1 MATINTA
8 EDILR
13 ALQDDPELLRQVR
26 SLILTDDL
34 LALPSQFA
42 ALLEEVAEL
51 RRTQN
56 AMLETQSS
64 MLETQ
69 SSMQET
75 QNAML
80 ETQNSLL
87 EQIAD
92 LRRTQDAMLETQ
104 NSLLETQNQI
114 LRRLGNLETRFD
126 RLDGDFGNFRANY
139 AETAARKDAIGI
151 AMALDDVH
159 RWGIDELQVEALS
172 PSQILALAGRYGSD
186 NLAAIPR
193 NLRRSFYLSD
203 LIIKVPKTNGDVC
216 YITAE
221 ASYTC
226 DARDTGRAMAH
237 ANLLTRMT
245 GEEAW
250 PVIVGVRLD
259 QRVESAVESG
269 DVLWYPLDEQDMNP

>member
-26 SLILTDDL
+26 RAILTDDL
-34 LALPSQFA
+34 LALPAQFV
-42 ALLEEVAEL
+42 EM
-51 RRTQN
+51 R
-56 AMLETQSS
+56 
-64 MLETQ
+64 
-69 SSMQET
+69 ET

-80 ETQNSLL
+80 ETQNATL

-92 LRRTQDAMLETQ
+92 LRRAQNATQEEVAELRRVQNSMLETQ
-104 NSLLETQNQI
+104 RSILETQNQI
-114 LRRLGNLETRFD
+114 LRRIENLETRFG
-126 RLDGDFGNFRANY
+126 RMDGDFGNFRASY
-139 AETAARKDAIGI
+139 AETVARKDAIGI

-159 RWGIDELQVEALS
+159 GWGIQELEVETLS

-186 NLAAIPR
+186 NLATIPR
-193 NLRRSFYLSD
+193 NQRRSFYLSD

-226 DARDTGRAMAH
+226 DDRDTDRAIAH
-237 ANLLTRMT
+237 ANLLTQMT

-250 PVIVGVRLD
+250 PAVVGVRLD
-259 QRVESAVESG
+259 LRVESIVENG
-269 DVLWYPLDEQDMNP
+269 NILWYPLDERDMNP

>member
-1 MATINTA
+1 MATINTV

-42 ALLEEVAEL
+42 ALLEEVADL

-56 AMLETQSS
+56 AL
-64 MLETQ
+64 LETQ

-75 QNAML
+75 QNA
-80 ETQNSLL
+80 
-87 EQIAD
+87 
-92 LRRTQDAMLETQ
+92 
-104 NSLLETQNQI
+104 LLETQNQI

-139 AETAARKDAIGI
+139 AEAAARKDAIGI